1 MVYHNAGNTLGPIL
15 DSISGSQTLSAEQQQ
30 AVESLSKN
38 MKPTVVTVYGE
49 PQRVS
54 VATNS
59 NFLDFSVGR
68 SDSPQLFGWSLPRQ
82 WSANLLYRASS
93 GVRYTELILDSNGN
107 SNESLDTNGKIGP
120 TRSYLNLKINKYWDL
135 PNHNRFTMFL
145 EARNVLDQDNYR
157 RVNPWTGEGYHLGNW
172 DGSIAADRKNAI
184 PKSVNSVWYGEDF
197 VDPSYRTDPRTVL
210 MGVSYGW

>member
-1 MVYHNAGNTLGPIL
+1 MSARSFIAARLGQGNADYENEQSIRNVPLLWDLPWAVTL
-15 DSISGSQTLSAEQQQ
+15 
-30 AVESLSKN
+30 N
-38 MKPTVVTVYGE
+38 
-49 PQRVS
+49 
-54 VATNS
+54 
-59 NFLDFSVGR
+59 LDFSVGR